1 MNSVDPI
8 RVCFPSRRPQM
19 DETKNATQG
28 ARTQRGGGPDKAR
41 AKQRDG
47 VGDARVQARP
57 ESEPGAIKGDKRLI
71 WRAELKST
79 VKLSERSE
87 VSQCLLVV
95 KSQWKWK
102 LLGVQVAKEVGGLT
116 VVQVR

>member
-47 VGDARVQARP
+47 A
-57 ESEPGAIKGDKRLI
+57 SEKRECRLAPKAS
-71 WRAELKST
+71 R
-79 VKLSERSE
+79 ERS
-87 VSQCLLVV
+87 
-95 KSQWKWK
+95 K
-102 LLGVQVAKEVGGLT
+102 AINA
-116 VVQVR
+116 